1 MRIFVAAAAVFLLAP
16 TSLGA
21 LPIAPVGEPSLL
33 VLAQDSKSE
42 PKDKTKK
49 QKMKST
55 GGSAPQTGT
64 PGGKSDS
71 Y

>member
-1 MRIFVAAAAVFLLAP
+1 MRIFVAVASAFLLAP

-21 LPIAPVGEPSLL
+21 LPVAPVGEPSLL
-33 VLAQDSKSE
+33 VLAQDSKTDTKE
-42 PKDKTKK
+42 KTKK
-49 QKMKST
+49 KKGT